1 MVEAPYIIAS
11 VRRLILSLLMAL
23 CPVVGMAQDAY
34 PSRSVRMV
42 IDTSPGGV
50 TDLFGRLMAEALAQ
64 KLGQTVFVDNKP
76 GASGNLAIDF
86 LVRAAPDG
94 YTLMIAS
101 GGGLVVKPFLEH
113 GLTFDVMNDLAPVFN
128 VAETAHIL
136 VVPPAV
142 PAKDIAE
149 FIAYAKA
156 QPKPLHYGSAGFGS
170 PPHLSM
176 ELFARAAGLKMV
188 HVPYR
193 GVGGAMP
200 DLLAGRVQAMSMAL
214 GSASQSCASGSS
226 TPAPS
231 RSAARSNRS
240 PSATEPITGCGA
252 TSSRKP
258 ASSRSDHGSV
268 ENHFP
273 LARYA
278 RLQGPRGDAA
288 VLRGVPRPRSRA
300 HEPSIADDSPGRPP
314 RLCGRVHQEQGE
326 DAALLP
332 QRPRRRHRS
341 GRRRGVEALHG
352 AGGEMGPARR
362 RQAERAPRHVQLRLL
377 GRRRQCVGNPLQ
389 PQGRLHLD
397 LRAGR
402 PRGPR
407 PLHQGLQGQ
416 ASRHLMPLVGAF
428 TTSHAYTC
436 PSSLRGLLRGLDRA
450 KRIKTAQEHRNG
462 RRRDSV
468 PSTSCASRITY
479 EPGGRGFKSCRARQT
494 TSTA

>member
-188 HVPYR
+188 HVPYK

-214 GSASQSCASGSS
+214 GSARAYLKNGQLRPLATGAKRRIAGLPDLPTSAEAGLPRWEMSAWFGIFAPRG
-226 TPAPS
+226 TPPAIVRLLNAKMQEVLDEPKL
-231 RSAARSNRS
+231 RERFFDAGA
-240 PSATEPITGCGA
+240 EPIG
-252 TSSRKP
+252 
-258 ASSRSDHGSV
+258 GSV
-268 ENHFP
+268 ESF
-273 LARYA
+273 
-278 RLQGPRGDAA
+278 
-288 VLRGVPRPRSRA
+288 
-300 HEPSIADDSPGRPP
+300 
-314 RLCGRVHQEQGE
+314 
-326 DAALLP
+326 
-332 QRPRRRHRS
+332 
-341 GRRRGVEALHG
+341 
-352 AGGEMGPARR
+352 
-362 RQAERAPRHVQLRLL
+362 AERY
-377 GRRRQCVGNPLQ
+377 
-389 PQGRLHLD
+389 
-397 LRAGR
+397 RADHRMWGD
-402 PRGPR
+402 
-407 PLHQGLQGQ
+407 
-416 ASRHLMPLVGAF
+416 F
-428 TTSHAYTC
+428 
-436 PSSLRGLLRGLDRA
+436 
-450 KRIKTAQEHRNG
+450 IKETGIKQE
-462 RRRDSV
+462 
-468 PSTSCASRITY
+468 
-479 EPGGRGFKSCRARQT
+479 
-494 TSTA
+494 